1 MSSYSAAFGGE
12 GLGGHWWEGANGVR
26 HVHKLMESILSD
38 AAWLERTESRTHPA
52 GSASSTT
59 ASWTRTMS
67 HGTAWSLPS
76 SLSR

>member
-1 MSSYSAAFGGE
+1 M
-12 GLGGHWWEGANGVR
+12 GHIHE
-26 HVHKLMESILSD
+26 LMEPVLCA
-38 AAWLERTESRTHPA
+38 AAWLERTGSRTHRA